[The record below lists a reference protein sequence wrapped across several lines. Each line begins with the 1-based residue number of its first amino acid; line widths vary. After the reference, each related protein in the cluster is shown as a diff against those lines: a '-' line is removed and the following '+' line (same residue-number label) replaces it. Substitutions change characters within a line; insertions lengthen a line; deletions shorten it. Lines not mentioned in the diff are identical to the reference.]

1 MPYSPATYEEKPYN
15 RCIDC
20 MHIGKKCDGPDFLAM
35 EIPRLCEWC
44 RLRKDYLHSQDAK
57 WTNAFI
63 ADAAEVSKKTVD
75 RFFAGDIDDLKITT
89 AARII
94 KVLVNGT
101 WGQYPCAMAAMAEKE
116 EVYVDNPAIVEQC
129 RHLQETLDALT
140 IAHKREVAEIREY
153 EQGRIE
159 YLKEQVRFKEE
170 QMRAKD
176 KLLDERRDFI
186 KRKDRWIAI
195 LAISLALTVLI
206 IIAALVIDSMNPD
219 VGFFWL
225 DKLKATFG
233 GIAHRGIVDGI
244 KNALL

>member
-1 MPYSPATYEEKPYN
+1 MPFSPATYEEKPYN

-20 MHIGKKCDGPDFLAM
+20 VHIGKNCDGPDFLAM
-35 EIPRLCEWC
+35 DIPRLCEWC
-44 RLRKDYLHSQDAK
+44 RLRKDYLHSQDKK
-57 WTNAFI
+57 WTNAYI
-63 ADAAEVSKKTVD
+63 ADAAGLSEKTIK
-75 RFFAGDIDDLKITT
+75 RFFVGDVDDLKLTT
-89 AARII
+89 AASII

-101 WGQYPCAMAAMAEKE
+101 WGQYPCALAALAEKE

-129 RHLQETLDALT
+129 RRLQESLDSLT
-140 IAHKREVAEIREY
+140 ITHKREIAEIREY

-195 LAISLALTVLI
+195 LAVSLAVALLL
-206 IIAALVIDSMNPD
+206 IIAALVLDGLNPD
-219 VGFFWL
+219 MGFFWL
-225 DKLKATFG
+225 DKLQTAFG
-233 GIAHRGIVDGI
+233 GIAHNGAAGSI
-244 KNALL
+244 NPLL

>member
-1 MPYSPATYEEKPYN
+1 MPFSPATYEEKPYN

-20 MHIGKKCDGPDFLAM
+20 VHIGKNCDGPDFLAM
-35 EIPRLCEWC
+35 DIPRLCEWC
-44 RLRKDYLHSQDAK
+44 RLRKDYLHSQDKK
-57 WTNAFI
+57 WTNAYI
-63 ADAAEVSKKTVD
+63 ADAAGLSEKTIK
-75 RFFAGDIDDLKITT
+75 RFFVGDVDDLKLTT
-89 AARII
+89 AASII

-101 WGQYPCAMAAMAEKE
+101 WGQYPCALAALAEKE

-129 RHLQETLDALT
+129 RRLQESLDSLT
-140 IAHKREVAEIREY
+140 ITHKREIAEIRDY

-195 LAISLALTVLI
+195 LAVSLAVALLL
-206 IIAALVIDSMNPD
+206 IIAALVLDGLNPD
-219 VGFFWL
+219 MGFFWL
-225 DKLKATFG
+225 DKLQTAFG
-233 GIAHRGIVDGI
+233 GIAHNGAAGSI
-244 KNALL
+244 NPLL